1 PCPATPPPP
10 PPPTQVRT
18 QLRCSTHPFSRE
30 NHAMNDVITEQE
42 LLDSLKAYTKS
53 FGVPTFPEEV
63 MAIASSIVTFK
74 QKQLGI
80 PELSP
85 TQVTS
90 LVQQVAS
97 QFDIKAIANSI
108 TDNATLTLV
117 QGVRQ
122 WQQTLEHQVLQTLT
136 AYAQKFQ
143 PEQMPDV
150 VNTILAIIPLV
161 ENAQLHQLEITS
173 LIQRVSSQ
181 FKWEDALAQV
191 VGNDTMEI
199 ADQLAKLLQFG
210 DIEELVKQTLIGE
223 HQLLNQPLDQI
234 TESLVNSKLA
244 EIIGNNAIHIDLDMQ
259 QLMVKQVTFKL
270 NVMASSPAA
279 TKSEQEIAQQIDDE
293 TTRFR
298 ASRQETL
305 NFNNLFNQ
313 SQ

>member
-1 PCPATPPPP
+1 
-10 PPPTQVRT
+10 
-18 QLRCSTHPFSRE
+18 
-30 NHAMNDVITEQE
+30 MNDVITEQE
-42 LLDSLKAYTKS
+42 LLDILKAYTKS

-191 VGNDTMEI
+191 VGNDTMAI

>member
-1 PCPATPPPP
+1 
-10 PPPTQVRT
+10 
-18 QLRCSTHPFSRE
+18 
-30 NHAMNDVITEQE
+30 MNDVITEQE

-136 AYAQKFQ
+136 AYSQKFQ

-191 VGNDTMEI
+191 VGNDTMAI

>member
-1 PCPATPPPP
+1 
-10 PPPTQVRT
+10 
-18 QLRCSTHPFSRE
+18 
-30 NHAMNDVITEQE
+30 M
-42 LLDSLKAYTKS
+42 
-53 FGVPTFPEEV
+53 PTFPEEV

-191 VGNDTMEI
+191 VGNDTMAI

>member
-1 PCPATPPPP
+1 PP
-10 PPPTQVRT
+10 PPPTQ
-18 QLRCSTHPFSRE
+18 LLKKLLCSTNPFSRE

-191 VGNDTMEI
+191 VGNDTMAI

>member
-1 PCPATPPPP
+1 
-10 PPPTQVRT
+10 
-18 QLRCSTHPFSRE
+18 
-30 NHAMNDVITEQE
+30 MNDVITEQE

-63 MAIASSIVTFK
+63 MAIASSIVSFK

-136 AYAQKFQ
+136 AYSQKFQ

-191 VGNDTMEI
+191 VGNDTIAI

>member
-1 PCPATPPPP
+1 
-10 PPPTQVRT
+10 
-18 QLRCSTHPFSRE
+18 
-30 NHAMNDVITEQE
+30 MNDVITEQE

>member
-1 PCPATPPPP
+1 
-10 PPPTQVRT
+10 
-18 QLRCSTHPFSRE
+18 
-30 NHAMNDVITEQE
+30 MNDVITEQE

-136 AYAQKFQ
+136 AYSQKFQ

>member
-1 PCPATPPPP
+1 
-10 PPPTQVRT
+10 
-18 QLRCSTHPFSRE
+18 
-30 NHAMNDVITEQE
+30 MNDVISEQE
-42 LLDSLKAYTKS
+42 LLDSLKAYAQS
-53 FGVPTFPEEV
+53 FGAPTSTEEV
-63 MAIASSIVTFK
+63 MAFASSIVTFK

-80 PELSP
+80 PEISP

-97 QFDIKAIANSI
+97 QFDIKAIANLI

-117 QGVRQ
+117 QGVKQ
-122 WQQTLEHQVLQTLT
+122 WQQTLEHQVMNTLT

-150 VNTILAIIPLV
+150 AQTILSIIPLV

-173 LIQRVSSQ
+173 LIQKVSSQ

-191 VGNDTMEI
+191 VGNDAMAI
-199 ADQLAKLLQFG
+199 ADQLANLLQFG
-210 DIEELVKQTLIGE
+210 DIEELVKQTLIGDHPLIGD

-244 EIIGNNAIHIDLDMQ
+244 EILGNHAIHIDLDTQ

-270 NVMASSPAA
+270 NVLASSPVVA
-279 TKSEQEIAQQIDDE
+279 KSDQEIAQQIDDE
-293 TTRFR
+293 ATRFR
-298 ASRQETL
+298 ASHQETL
-305 NFNNLFNQ
+305 NFNNLFK
-313 SQ
+313 

>member
-1 PCPATPPPP
+1 
-10 PPPTQVRT
+10 
-18 QLRCSTHPFSRE
+18 
-30 NHAMNDVITEQE
+30 MNDVITEQE

-191 VGNDTMEI
+191 VGNDTMAI